1 MTARSAAAGSEV
13 RVLVVDDDPVIL
25 KLLQVNFEMEGYLVT
40 TAADGVK
47 GLQAAREERPDVI
60 ISDVMMPHMNG
71 LELVAAL
78 GADAMTG
85 AIPIILLSA
94 RAQETDVNDGLH
106 AGADDYVTK
115 PFDPLELIDRVQQ
128 LLARP

>member
-1 MTARSAAAGSEV
+1 M
-13 RVLVVDDDPVIL
+13 LVVDDDPVIL
-25 KLLQVNFEMEGYLVT
+25 KLLQVNFEMEGYVVT

-47 GLQAAREERPDVI
+47 GLRAAREERPDVI

-78 GADAMTG
+78 GADEMTG
-85 AIPIILLSA
+85 AIPVILLSA